1 MTRRMTEKPDKNN
14 PVLLEIGK
22 ILKPHGLNGELIV
35 DLSTNR
41 TERINPGSV
50 ISTQKLKLNVRTSR
64 PHQKKFIVHFE
75 GIQNR
80 EKAEELRGTTLFA
93 EPIKDETVWAHELIG
108 AEVIDQKGISRGH
121 VTSVVHNPASDLLE
135 LEDGNLVPLNFLI
148 SYEAGKTIFVNTPE
162 GLFFQ
167 ETLDESN
174 KDEN

>member
-1 MTRRMTEKPDKNN
+1 MTRCMTEKPDENN

-50 ISTQKLKLNVRTSR
+50 ISTQKLELIVKTSK

-80 EKAEELRGTTLFA
+80 EKADELRGEILFA
-93 EPIKDETVWAHELIG
+93 ESIKDETVWAHELIG

-121 VTSVVHNPASDLLE
+121 VTSCLLYTSPSPR
-135 LEDGNLVPLNFLI
+135 D
-148 SYEAGKTIFVNTPE
+148 S
-162 GLFFQ
+162 
-167 ETLDESN
+167 
-174 KDEN
+174 